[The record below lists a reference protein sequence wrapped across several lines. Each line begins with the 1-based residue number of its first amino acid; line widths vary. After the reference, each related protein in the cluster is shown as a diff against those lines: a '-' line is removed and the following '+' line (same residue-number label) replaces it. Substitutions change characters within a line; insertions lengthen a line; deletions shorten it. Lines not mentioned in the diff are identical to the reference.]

1 MSNKQDQ
8 IRTEIT
14 NRIVESIKS
23 GNLPPWRKSW
33 SNDANCGP
41 GVNVISKKRYTGINP
56 LILQLSA
63 MKHGFNSKWWGTMK
77 QWNDLGAK
85 IKRRP
90 DDVPPGQWATQIV
103 FFTPI
108 TKKKIDANGTEKEDK
123 FFFMKTYSVFN
134 IDQVEG
140 DLDHLRAGNALLNQS
155 EIDEK
160 YEAAEKAVAA
170 IPVEILYGGNQ
181 AYYDPTN
188 DRIHMP
194 HRHQFTSSLDHFY
207 EVIGHELVHF
217 SERRLN
223 WDRKNS
229 GYAMGEL
236 IAEIGACFWCAELG
250 LSMEDFDL
258 NCSYLKGWLAAMEN
272 DHSFIFKA
280 AAQSSK
286 SVTYLLSFSRTE
298 EAVTEPEPEL
308 VA

>member
-1 MSNKQDQ
+1 MSNQQDQ

-14 NRIVESIKS
+14 NRIVESIKG

-33 SNDANCGP
+33 ANDANCGASA
-41 GVNVISKKRYTGINP
+41 NVVSRKRYTGINP
-56 LILQLSA
+56 LILQLAA
-63 MKHGFNSKWWGTMK
+63 MNHGFNSKWWGTMK
-77 QWNDLGAK
+77 QWNDLGARV
-85 IKRRP
+85 KRRP
-90 DDVPPGQWATQIV
+90 DHVAPGLWSTKILY
-103 FFTPI
+103 FSPI
-108 TKKKIDANGTEKEDK
+108 TKKKIDANGVEKEDK

-140 DLDHLRAGNALLNQS
+140 DLDHLRAGNAPLTQI
-155 EIDEK
+155 EIDGR
-160 YEAAEKAVAA
+160 YQAAEKAIAA

-194 HRHQFTSSLDHFY
+194 HRHQFTSSLDRFY
-207 EVIGHELVHF
+207 ETCGHELVHF

-250 LSMEDFDL
+250 LSMEDFNQ

-280 AAQSSK
+280 AAQSSRAI
-286 SVTYLLSFSRTE
+286 TFLLSFSRTE
-298 EAVTEPEPEL
+298 EAVTETEPEL

>member
-1 MSNKQDQ
+1 MSSKQDQ

-14 NRIVESIKS
+14 NRIVESIKG

-33 SNDANCGP
+33 ANDHNSGSASN
-41 GVNVISKKRYTGINP
+41 VVSKRRYTGINP
-56 LILQLSA
+56 LILELA
-63 MKHGFNSKWWGTMK
+63 CMKHGFNSKWWGTMK
-77 QWNDLGAK
+77 QWNDLGAR

-90 DDVPPGQWATQIV
+90 DHVPPGHWATQIV
-103 FFTPI
+103 FFSPI
-108 TKKKIDANGTEKEDK
+108 IKKKIDANGIEKEDK
-123 FFFMKTYSVFN
+123 FFFLKTYSVFN

-140 DLDHLRAGNALLNQS
+140 DLEHLRAGNAPLTQI

-160 YEAAEKAVAA
+160 YEAAEKAIAA
-170 IPVEILYGGNQ
+170 IPVEIFFGGNQ
-181 AYYDPTN
+181 AYYDPMN
-188 DRIHMP
+188 DRIRMP
-194 HRHQFTSSLDHFY
+194 NRKFFSTADQY
-207 EVIGHELVHF
+207 YGVIGHELVHF
-217 SERRLN
+217 SESRLN

-250 LSMEDFDL
+250 LSMENFDQ

-280 AAQSSK
+280 AAQASK
-286 SVTYLLSFSRTE
+286 AVNFLLSFSRTE
-298 EAVTEPEPEL
+298 EAVTETEPEL

>member
-1 MSNKQDQ
+1 MSNMQNQ
-8 IRTEIT
+8 IRSEIT

-41 GVNVISKKRYTGINP
+41 GVNVFSKKRYTGINP
-56 LILQLSA
+56 LILQLAS
-63 MKHGFNSKWWGTMK
+63 MKHGFNSKWWGTMR
-77 QWNDLGAK
+77 QWNDLGAR

-90 DDVPPGQWATQIV
+90 EDVPPGQWSTQIIY
-103 FFTPI
+103 FSPI
-108 TKKKIDANGTEKEDK
+108 IKKKIDANGAEKEDK

-140 DLDHLRAGNALLNQS
+140 DLDHLRAGNAPLTQV

-160 YEAAEKAVAA
+160 YEAAEQAIAA

-181 AYYDPTN
+181 ACYDPTN

-194 HRHQFTSSLDHFY
+194 HRNFFSTPDRFY
-207 EVIGHELVHF
+207 EVCGHELVHF
-217 SERRLN
+217 SESRLN
-223 WDRKNS
+223 WDRKKL
-229 GYAMGEL
+229 GYAFGEL
-236 IAEIGACFWCAELG
+236 CAEIGACFWCAELG
-250 LSMEDFDL
+250 LSMEDFDQ

-280 AAQSSK
+280 AAQASK
-286 SVTYLLSFSRTE
+286 AVNFLLSFSRTE
-298 EAVTEPEPEL
+298 EAVTEIEPEL

>member
-8 IRTEIT
+8 IRSEIT
-14 NRIVESIKS
+14 NRIVESIKGGS
-23 GNLPPWRKSW
+23 LPPWRKSW
-33 SNDANCGP
+33 SNDANCGAAA
-41 GVNVISKKRYTGINP
+41 NVLSKKRYTGINP
-56 LILQLSA
+56 LILQLAS

-90 DDVPPGQWATQIV
+90 DDVPPGHWATQIV
-103 FFTPI
+103 FFSPI
-108 TKKKIDANGTEKEDK
+108 VKKKIDANGTEKEDK
-123 FFFMKTYSVFN
+123 FFFLKTYSVFN

-140 DLDHLRAGNALLNQS
+140 DLDHLRAGNAPLTQI

-160 YEAAEKAVAA
+160 YEAAEQAIAA
-170 IPVEILYGGNQ
+170 IPVEIVFGGNR
-181 AYYDPTN
+181 ACYVPST

-194 HRHQFTSSLDHFY
+194 FKHQFSTPDHFY
-207 EVIGHELVHF
+207 EVCGHELVHF
-217 SERRLN
+217 SESRLN

-250 LSMEDFDL
+250 LSMENFDQ

-272 DHSFIFKA
+272 DSSFIFKA

-286 SVTYLLSFSRTE
+286 AVTFLLSFSRTE
-298 EAVTEPEPEL
+298 EAISEPEPEL